1 MAKFVKLTKSNG
13 EPHAT
18 MNVDN
23 ILCVKP
29 NKNQN
34 QCFIE
39 FINNKG
45 YDTGLLV
52 DYTYEEISD
61 YLTIGKLLPH

>member
-23 ILCVKP
+23 ILCVIP
-29 NKNQN
+29 NKNQ
-34 QCFIE
+34 CFIK